1 MNSIST
7 TLIDFLKRY
16 REQGGL
22 LPPSMSNLTIA
33 KYFFLEVEEKMYLC
47 AQTNVALLHAYIRH
61 SWVEIPHPQNN
72 FKSTELFSL
81 QELAEAVVQLLRQE
95 QGKPEEEVE
104 PVPETQPLVTSQDF
118 LKACVKVQSER
129 GGEYDRNAEQERSFD
144 YVADMFNA
152 AKNRKTNLVGSDI
165 ALILDCLK
173 KVRQNANPTRIHYDS
188 LLDSTSY
195 TSLWAEAIVRELSEP
210 KK

>member
-1 MNSIST
+1 MRTGTMIYYAYRQSKWTEYTLPATIRATSSI
-7 TLIDFLKRY
+7 
-16 REQGGL
+16 
-22 LPPSMSNLTIA
+22 
-33 KYFFLEVEEKMYLC
+33 
-47 AQTNVALLHAYIRH
+47 
-61 SWVEIPHPQNN
+61 
-72 FKSTELFSL
+72 FSL
-81 QELAEAVVQLLRQE
+81 QELAEAAVQLLRQE

-104 PVPETQPLVTSQDF
+104 PEPDTQLLVTSQDF
-118 LKACVKVQSER
+118 LKACIKVQSER
-129 GGEYDRNAEQERSFD
+129 GAEYEQNGTQERSFD

-195 TSLWAEAIVRELSEP
+195 TSLWAEAVVRELSES